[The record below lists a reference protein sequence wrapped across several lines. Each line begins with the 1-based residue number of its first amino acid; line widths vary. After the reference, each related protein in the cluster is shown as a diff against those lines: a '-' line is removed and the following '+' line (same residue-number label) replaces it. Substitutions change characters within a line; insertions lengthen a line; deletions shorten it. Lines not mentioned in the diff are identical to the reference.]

1 MRFSTFFSNLKLK
14 NEKWTFINV
23 LFSKIEN
30 RFEKTLHH
38 SFFGVRL
45 PHFRRVTFMLCSAWV
60 GDT

>member
-1 MRFSTFFSNLKLK
+1 VRFSTIFSNLKLK

-30 RFEKTLHH
+30 RIGKILHH

-45 PHFRRVTFMLCSAWV
+45 RHFREPYLYALDGCF
-60 GDT
+60 